1 MVAAGVDPMTIAAEL
16 GHTNG
21 HLIFKTY
28 GHLYPGAGRQAATAL
43 DRLVRGESVAYAW
56 TRSEGS

>member
-1 MVAAGVDPMTIAAEL
+1 MVAAGVDPMKIAAEL

-28 GHLYPGAGRQAATAL
+28 GHLYPGAGRQAAVAL